1 MGIYEELVVI
11 AAREYAK
18 EGRRPVAQGE
28 PDMINTM
35 DKIARVSRDAGNEEG
50 EVAASMWR
58 LAQETLKTLLTR
70 QGRYITN
77 KSFSE
82 PHGIRRQI
90 QYQLWRIE
98 EEKMREWSQESS
110 SECEQARTG
119 PEREGQ
125 SGELLEVLS
134 YAAAVSGN
142 QREDWKQRP

>member
-77 KSFSE
+77 KASVNSMASDDRLN
-82 PHGIRRQI
+82 ID
-90 QYQLWRIE
+90 
-98 EEKMREWSQESS
+98 
-110 SECEQARTG
+110 
-119 PEREGQ
+119 
-125 SGELLEVLS
+125 SG
-134 YAAAVSGN
+134 A
-142 QREDWKQRP
+142 